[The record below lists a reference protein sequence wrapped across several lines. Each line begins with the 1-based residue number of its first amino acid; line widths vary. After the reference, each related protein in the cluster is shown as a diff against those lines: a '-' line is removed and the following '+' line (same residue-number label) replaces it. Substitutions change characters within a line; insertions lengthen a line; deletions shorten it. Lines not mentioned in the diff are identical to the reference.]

1 MAELPYP
8 YYRLNCQGPNET
20 GFSIVVQIQEGAGG
34 PLPGQT
40 QDSVIAALREQLMA
54 GDVEVLT
61 DLTRVSITN
70 TYS

>member
-8 YYRLNCQGPNET
+8 YYRLNAEGPSET

-40 QDSVIAALREQLMA
+40 QDSVLAGLRELLMA
-54 GDVEVLT
+54 GDAEVLT
-61 DLTRVSITN
+61 NLTKVQITN